1 MASFPQI
8 NRDRMPFPVE
18 AIPDKILLLGGS
30 AHFLHLVA
38 AMTTLVFSGQ
48 GAGSGGCLLLCWL
61 A

>member
-18 AIPDKILLLGGS
+18 AIPDKLLLLGGS
-30 AHFLHLVA
+30 AHLHLVA
-38 AMTTLVFSGQ
+38 AMTTLVFF
-48 GAGSGGCLLLCWL
+48 AALAGGCLLLCWL